1 MDALLLE
8 LPTGYHLERDSG
20 LLILRRP
27 DGSMVAAFNAWSLD
41 PETVRWAAQADDMRE
56 APEAVPAQPGSLWAR
71 FFGRFELLC
80 DGGAISLGRNQKALA
95 LLKYLLANRSRPVSQ
110 DYLMGWLWPES
121 NLKKAR
127 WSLNSAVY
135 TLRKILGSCATTSTN
150 YVLLDEGYYHLC
162 PTLRVS
168 TDTDEFCARYERG
181 RRAEK
186 AGRMSEAAGEY
197 KGAARL
203 YRDVY
208 LIEDLY
214 EDWTMI
220 ERERLTNL
228 YMGMLDRL
236 AGYYKEAG
244 QYRES
249 ISTCYSVLDKDRC
262 HEDSYKLLIECY
274 IRLGLRGE
282 ALRQYRLCERILVRE
297 YGVNLSP
304 DTQALYTSLLEKP
317 ERARSPR

>member
-1 MDALLLE
+1 MHGLLLE
-8 LPTGYHLERDSG
+8 LPTGYYLECDWD

-27 DGSMVAAFNAWSLD
+27 EGSMVAAFSAWGFD
-41 PETVRWAAQADDMRE
+41 PEAVRWAVQADVARE
-56 APEAVPAQPGSLWAR
+56 ALESVPTQTGSLRAR

-80 DGGAISLGRNQKALA
+80 DGEAISLGRNQKASA
-95 LLKYLLANRSRPVSQ
+95 LLKYLLANRSHPVSQ

-121 NLKKAR
+121 NLKRAR

-150 YVLLDEGYYHLC
+150 YVLLDKGYYRLC

-168 TDTDEFCARYERG
+168 TDTDEFYARYERG
-181 RRAEK
+181 RRVEK

-197 KGAARL
+197 EGAAGL
-203 YRDVY
+203 YQDVY
-208 LIEDLY
+208 LVEDLY

-220 ERERLTNL
+220 ERERLANI
-228 YMGMLDRL
+228 YMDLLDRL

-249 ISTCYSVLDKDRC
+249 ISTCYRALDKDRC
-262 HEDSYKLLIECY
+262 HEDSYRLLIECY
-274 IRLGLRGE
+274 VRLGLRGE
-282 ALRQYRLCERILVRE
+282 ALRQYRLCARILARE
-297 YGVNLSP
+297 HGVDPSP
-304 DTQALYTSLLEKP
+304 DTQALYMSLLEGP
-317 ERARSPR
+317 ERVRSPR